1 MRVASNRD
9 WLNKASVKSL
19 IQIIDAGNNQSRF
32 VGGCVRDSIL
42 GRPVLDIDI
51 ATRHSP
57 DKIIQLL
64 SSSNIMVRPTGIK
77 HGTVSAFL
85 DDQVFEITSLR
96 RDLKTDGRHAEIS
109 FTDSWAEDAARRD
122 FTMNA
127 LFMDKHG
134 NIFDPV
140 GGYKLSLIHI

>member
-42 GRPVLDIDI
+42 GRPILDIDI

-64 SSSNIMVRPTGIK
+64 SSSNIIC
-77 HGTVSAFL
+77 L
-85 DDQVFEITSLR
+85 LYTSPSP
-96 RDLKTDGRHAEIS
+96 RDS
-109 FTDSWAEDAARRD
+109 
-122 FTMNA
+122 
-127 LFMDKHG
+127 
-134 NIFDPV
+134 
-140 GGYKLSLIHI
+140 

>member
-64 SSSNIMVRPTGIK
+64 SSSNIIVRPTGIK

-96 RDLKTDGRHAEIS
+96 EDVSTDGRHAKVKFS
-109 FTDSWAEDAARRD
+109 K
-122 FTMNA
+122 NNQK
-127 LFMDKHG
+127 LFK
-134 NIFDPV
+134 
-140 GGYKLSLIHI
+140 